1 MKYRRAF
8 VPGGSYFFTVV
19 TERRQKI
26 FIDDKNV
33 EILRQAFKNVMKKY
47 PFTIDAAVILPEHL
61 HFVWTL
67 PSNDTD
73 FSTRWRL
80 IKTWFTKHCEYESII
95 KLNNS
100 QITRDEKNI
109 WQHRYWEH
117 LLRDEL
123 DFEQHINYVHYNPVK
138 HGYVSKPID
147 WEYSSFY
154 KYVEENIIS
163 SNWGKSEICFSDD
176 IGNE

>member
-19 TERRQKI
+19 TEQRQKI
-26 FIDDKNV
+26 FSDSNNI
-33 EILRQAFKNVMKKY
+33 ETLRQAFKNVMKKY

-67 PSNDTD
+67 PPNDVD

-80 IKTWFTKHCEYESII
+80 IKTWFTKHCKYKSVI
-95 KLNNS
+95 KFNNS
-100 QITRDEKNI
+100 QIKRGEKTI

-117 LLRDEL
+117 LLRDGL
-123 DFEQHINYVHYNPVK
+123 DFEQHINYIHYNPVK
-138 HGYVSKPID
+138 HGYVSRAID
-147 WEYSSFY
+147 WKHSSFH
-154 KYVEENIIS
+154 KYVEQGIIS
-163 SNWGKSEICFSDD
+163 SNWGETKICFSDD

>member
-8 VPGGSYFFTVV
+8 VPGGNYFFTVV

-26 FIDDKNV
+26 FIDDRNI
-33 EILRQAFKNVMKKY
+33 EILRQAFKKVMEKY
-47 PFTIDAAVILPEHL
+47 PFSIDAAVILPEHL

-67 PSNDTD
+67 PPNDTD

-80 IKTWFTKHCEYESII
+80 IKTWFTKHCEYKSMY
-95 KLNNS
+95 KPNVS
-100 QITRDEKNI
+100 QIKRGEKTI

-117 LLRDEL
+117 LLQDEL
-123 DFEQHINYVHYNPVK
+123 DFEQHVNYIHYNPVK
-138 HGYVSKPID
+138 HGYVSKPVD
-147 WEYSSFY
+147 WKYSSFH
-154 KYVEENIIS
+154 KYIEQGLIS
-163 SNWGKSEICFSDD
+163 SDWGKSEVSFSDD